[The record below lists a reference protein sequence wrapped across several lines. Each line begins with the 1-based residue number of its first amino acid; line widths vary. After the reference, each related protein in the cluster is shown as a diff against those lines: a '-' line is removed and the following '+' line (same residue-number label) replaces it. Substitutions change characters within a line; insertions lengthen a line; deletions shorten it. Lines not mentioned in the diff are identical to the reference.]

1 MKIMLILLAINSTFA
16 AIGQK
21 VTKIVLLGENGIVQD
36 TKLAR
41 SFIVMKKYP
50 DGSYQ
55 RLNYKKRGP
64 LQSLQTY
71 GDSTLSFYE
80 GKYLAYHANGNLN
93 CMGYYLKNKK
103 DKTWYYYNDTFK
115 VIKKEIYEAGELIKT
130 IDPDSIQIDNIS
142 NFIPSNTEQEAGFS
156 GNNRAWHKFLL
167 STLDPDIVLKSVK
180 GGTVK
185 VRFIINTSGI
195 VEDVF
200 LCTSVEYVLDEE
212 AIRVISK
219 SPPWNPANQNGKNV
233 NAYRMQPITFIM
245 P

>member
-1 MKIMLILLAINSTFA
+1 MLVLLAINSTFA

-36 TKLAR
+36 IKLAR

-93 CMGYYLKNKK
+93 CMGYYVKNKK

-115 VIKKEIYEAGELIKT
+115 VIKEEIYEAGELIKT
-130 IDPDSIQIDNIS
+130 IDPDTIKKEI
-142 NFIPSNTEQEAGFS
+142 TEAYNPGKYEVEAGHP
-156 GNNRAWHKFLL
+156 GKKGTWEKYLT
-167 STLDPDIVLKSVK
+167 STLDPDIVLKSVN
-180 GGTVK
+180 GGK
-185 VRFIINTSGI
+185 VIVGFTINTSGN
-195 VEDVF
+195 VEDVY
-200 LCTSVEYVLDEE
+200 LRISVEYVLDEE
-212 AIRVISK
+212 AIRVISQ
-219 SPPWNPANQNGKNV
+219 SPPWSPANQNGKKV
-233 NAYRMQPITFIM
+233 KAFRMQPLTFIM